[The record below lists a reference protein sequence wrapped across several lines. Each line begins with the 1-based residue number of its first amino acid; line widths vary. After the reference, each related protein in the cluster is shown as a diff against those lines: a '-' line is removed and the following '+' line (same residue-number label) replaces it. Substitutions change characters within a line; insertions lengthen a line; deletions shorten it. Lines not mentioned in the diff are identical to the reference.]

1 MRSDLLS
8 LRPIHI
14 TDTLSL
20 IKMKK
25 ILVAILTI
33 IVLGF
38 VWMNHSKYKKS
49 FDSNKWKEWVESEED
64 FNLRWQMTGSL
75 TFKHK
80 LKRMNKEEIKRLLG
94 EPTTK
99 SFDNWSYN
107 LGPSGSGIN
116 YGSFIIEFKENEVTK
131 YKVIEH

>member
-1 MRSDLLS
+1 MLAVIR
-8 LRPIHI
+8 
-14 TDTLSL
+14 
-20 IKMKK
+20 MKK
-25 ILVAILTI
+25 AVAVILTI

-38 VWMNHSKYKKS
+38 VWMNHSKYKQS

-80 LKRMNKEEIKRLLG
+80 LKGMNKAEVKSLLG
-94 EPTTK
+94 EPTTEN
-99 SFDNWSYN
+99 FDNWSYN

-116 YGSFIIEFKENEVTK
+116 YGSLIIEFKETEVTK

>member
-1 MRSDLLS
+1 
-8 LRPIHI
+8 
-14 TDTLSL
+14 
-20 IKMKK
+20 MKK
-25 ILVAILTI
+25 VIFAILTI

-38 VWMNHSKYKKS
+38 VWMNHSKYKQS

-80 LKRMNKEEIKRLLG
+80 LKGMNKEEIKTLLG
-94 EPTTK
+94 EPTTER
-99 SFDNWSYN
+99 FNNWSYN

-116 YGSFIIEFKENEVTK
+116 YGSFLIEFKENEVTQ